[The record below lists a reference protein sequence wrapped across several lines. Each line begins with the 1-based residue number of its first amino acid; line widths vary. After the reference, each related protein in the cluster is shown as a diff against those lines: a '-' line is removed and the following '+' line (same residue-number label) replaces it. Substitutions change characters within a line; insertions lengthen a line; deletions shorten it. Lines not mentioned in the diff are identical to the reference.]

1 MNSNLEILIRNHL
14 LTTFRVCKNNDEFI
28 QHTAIPNKLFLEN
41 PKEGT
46 DYIRNYF
53 LRSLPNFNYTIKY
66 RVKVQ
71 ELKPALHK
79 NSSLTLTSILSVFQI
94 RHLQTVGHVPPGN
107 AELDVFHQQSP
118 GTSSQMCCHSHH
130 HHGTFSL
137 YSSYYI
143 YKFPER
149 WFHCRAGRGFPSTP
163 QKLSEG
169 QGDAQYP
176 SGLHV
181 SKASHKG
188 EPSCCCVCQI
198 HVSPAAKGTP
208 RLTRLC
214 HKTKSRKV

>member
-41 PKEGT
+41 QKEGI

-71 ELKPALHK
+71 ELEPALHK
-79 NSSLTLTSILSVFQI
+79 NSSVTFTSILSIFKSK
-94 RHLQTVGHVPPGN
+94 HLQTVGQVPPGN

-118 GTSSQMCCHSHH
+118 GTSSQMCCHSQHY
-130 HHGTFSL
+130 HGTFSL
-137 YSSYYI
+137 CSSYSNTGSQ
-143 YKFPER
+143 KDGTTAGQ
-149 WFHCRAGRGFPSTP
+149 WFSQHT

-169 QGDAQYP
+169 QVDGQYP
-176 SGLHV
+176 SSLHV
-181 SKASHKG
+181 SKLSHKG
-188 EPSCCCVCQI
+188 ESSCCCVCHI
-198 HVSPAAKGTP
+198 CVSPAAKGAL
-208 RLTRLC
+208 RMTRLC